1 MIEAPVFT
9 PFGKIPRLTRGCVI
23 TEKIDGTN
31 ASIVISDTLE
41 PFVYKSGQEVPF
53 LVGSRNRWIQPEND
67 NYGFARWAYDNKD
80 ELLKLGPGHHFG
92 EWWGMGIQRRYDM
105 KEKVFS
111 LFNVARWKDG
121 VPTPLV
127 RTVPVI
133 EQGDFS
139 TMLVDAALSQL
150 RERGSFAAPG
160 YMNPEGVVVFHAASG
175 RLFKKTLD
183 HDEQPKGQVDG

>member
-1 MIEAPVFT
+1 MIEAPEFR

-23 TEKIDGTN
+23 TEKLDGTN
-31 ASIVISDTLE
+31 ASILISDNGD

-105 KEKVFS
+105 KSKVFS
-111 LFNVARWKDG
+111 LFNTARWEEG
-121 VPTPLV
+121 LPTSLV
-127 RTVPVI
+127 SLVPVI
-133 EQGDFS
+133 EKGDFS
-139 TMLVDAALSQL
+139 TLLVDAALSQL

-160 YMNPEGVVVFHAASG
+160 FMNPEGVVVFHAASG
-175 RLFKKTLD
+175 KLFKKTLD
-183 HDEQPKGQVDG
+183 HDEQAKGQVDG

>member
-1 MIEAPVFT
+1 MIEAPEFR
-9 PFGKIPRLTRGCVI
+9 PFGKIPRLSRGCVI

-31 ASIVISDTLE
+31 ASILISDSLE

-67 NYGFARWAYDNKD
+67 NYGFARWAYDHAD

-127 RTVPVI
+127 RTVPII

-139 TMLVDAALSQL
+139 TLLVDSALTQL
-150 RERGSFAAPG
+150 RQRGSFAAPG
-160 YMNPEGVVVFHAASG
+160 YMNPEGVIVFHAASG
-175 RLFKKTLD
+175 KLFKKTLE